1 MRNTMQQLRAGLTT
15 VALAVLALV
24 PGRLE
29 AQATAGRVAY
39 VAVQAVMQRTPGYA
53 QAESTWTRE
62 FEGYQR
68 DMTQLQ
74 ARMDSA
80 AAAFDQ
86 QAVMLSASAREA
98 ERKKLQ
104 DQAAALNAR
113 VNELRQRAAERQREL
128 LDPIEER
135 VMAVIEGLRAEG
147 NYAMVFDVSNQYSTV
162 VAADKSLD
170 LTPRAIERLTA
181 AGAGGTP
188 GGN

>member
-1 MRNTMQQLRAGLTT
+1 MQQLRLAIST
-15 VALAVLALV
+15 VALSTLTLV
-24 PGRLE
+24 PTAAH

-53 QAESTWTRE
+53 QADSTWTRE

-68 DMTQLQ
+68 EMTQLQ

-104 DQAAALNAR
+104 DQAAALNTR

-147 NYAMVFDVSNQYSTV
+147 NYAIIFDVSNQYSTV
-162 VAADKSLD
+162 VAADRTLD
-170 LTPRAIERLTA
+170 LTPRAIERLNA